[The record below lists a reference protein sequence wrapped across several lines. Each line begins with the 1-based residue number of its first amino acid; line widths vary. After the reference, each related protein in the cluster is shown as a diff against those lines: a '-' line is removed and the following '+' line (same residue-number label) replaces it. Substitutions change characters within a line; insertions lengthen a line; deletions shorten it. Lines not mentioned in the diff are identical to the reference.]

1 VEWRGY
7 SRKQVDQRLGGLRA
21 ELREL
26 AADREAVVSQV
37 EQLAKLLEEART
49 ENRELRLRVDRIS
62 RSPIELDGLANRLVR
77 MVELAKEESAD
88 LSARSRGAD
97 QKSEERRRQIEQD
110 FELAMATRRAEVAR
124 DVAHKETALRQLRE
138 RVAGQVRIALDK
150 VTDAERWLDEEP
162 ETSVPNP
169 VRRTA

>member
-7 SRKQVDQRLGGLRA
+7 SRKQVDKRVDDLRA

-26 AADREAVVSQV
+26 AAAREAVVSQA
-37 EQLAKLLEEART
+37 EQLTRLLEEARA

-62 RSPIELDGLANRLVR
+62 RSPVELDGLANRLVR

-88 LSARSRGAD
+88 LSARARSAD
-97 QKSEERRRQIEQD
+97 QQAEERRRQIEQD
-110 FELAMATRRAEVAR
+110 FDLAMATKRAEVAR

-138 RVAGQVRIALDK
+138 RVAGQVRVALDR

-162 ETSVPNP
+162 ETVVLDP

>member
-7 SRKQVDQRLGGLRA
+7 SRKQVDKRLGDLRA

-26 AADREAVVSQV
+26 AADREVVVSQS
-37 EQLAKLLEEART
+37 EELAKLLEEARA
-49 ENRELRLRVDRIS
+49 ENRELRSRVDRIS
-62 RSPIELDGLANRLVR
+62 RSPVELDGLANRLVR

-88 LSARSRGAD
+88 LSERARTAD
-97 QKSEERRRQIEQD
+97 EQAERRRRQIERD

-124 DVAHKETALRQLRE
+124 DLGHKETALRQLRE
-138 RVAGQVRIALDK
+138 RVAGQVRVALDH
-150 VTDAERWLDEEP
+150 VTEAERRLDDEP
-162 ETSVPNP
+162 ETGLPDP

>member
-1 VEWRGY
+1 MEWRGY
-7 SRKQVDQRLGGLRA
+7 SRKQVDKRLDDLRA
-21 ELREL
+21 ELRKL
-26 AADREAVVSQV
+26 AGDREAVVSQA
-37 EQLAKLLEEART
+37 EQLAKLLEEARA
-49 ENRELRLRVDRIS
+49 ENRELQLRVDRIS
-62 RSPIELDGLANRLVR
+62 RSPVELDGLANRLVR

-88 LSARSRGAD
+88 LSARAHRAD
-97 QKSEERRRQIEQD
+97 QKAEQRRRQIEQD

-138 RVAGQVRIALDK
+138 RVAGQVRTALDH

-162 ETSVPNP
+162 ETSVPDA